1 VNEQRKLIWRIV
13 AWPARFWKRFISP
26 FMPPACRFEPTC
38 SVYAAEAIERH
49 GLRGVWLAFVR
60 LLKCQPFHPGGFDPV
75 PGSPEDALGIER
87 LKERLVG
94 FEPRLL
100 EGDRRAAVAVI
111 FRPGAAG
118 AEVLLIHRAEDER
131 DPWSGHLSF
140 PGGRVDPSD
149 VDPRA
154 AALRETLE
162 EVGLDLGVHAKEIG
176 RFSDLTA
183 VAHGRMMGLVIE
195 PFAFELM
202 GSPELSLNSEAQ
214 AALWLPLADLVDQSR
229 RSSMAYTIA
238 GREVQ
243 LPRYMI
249 GERVLWG
256 LTLRM
261 LDEVIE
267 VLTGKAATDWPEGR

>member
-1 VNEQRKLIWRIV
+1 
-13 AWPARFWKRFISP
+13 
-26 FMPPACRFEPTC
+26 
-38 SVYAAEAIERH
+38 
-49 GLRGVWLAFVR
+49 
-60 LLKCQPFHPGGFDPV
+60 V
-75 PGSPEDALGIER
+75 PGSPKDALGIER
-87 LKERLVG
+87 LKEHLVG

-149 VDPRA
+149 ADPRA

-183 VAHGRMMGLVIE
+183 VAHGRRMALVIE

-243 LPRYMI
+243 LPRYLI

-267 VLTGKAATDWPEGR
+267 VLTGKVAVDWPEGR